1 MYVCIVYVCCL
12 QTTAR
17 ASIASGDGVRGR
29 AGSRFGLGSWDW
41 DRGIGLCW
49 IGIVGLGCVG
59 LGSWDWAVCGICFFD
74 DGGVG
79 EMGAEW
85 VWCGYGLGCGCGG
98 VVLGRGWSGVE
109 GCVVAYVGSIV
120 HVDFWVGMGV
130 MGGVGRAGGR
140 VLVLLDVCFWSSMC
154 RFHRAVVFLQE
165 GYFGGMCVVWFGQRH
180 RSFGFCVWGLG
191 KEVVR
196 CVCSLPVGEGGSS
209 LVALDHGFEARLEF
223 CAIFL
228 SVSGY

>member
-1 MYVCIVYVCCL
+1 M
-12 QTTAR
+12 
-17 ASIASGDGVRGR
+17 
-29 AGSRFGLGSWDW
+29 
-41 DRGIGLCW
+41 
-49 IGIVGLGCVG
+49 
-59 LGSWDWAVCGICFFD
+59 
-74 DGGVG
+74 
-79 EMGAEW
+79 
-85 VWCGYGLGCGCGG
+85 
-98 VVLGRGWSGVE
+98 LGRGWSGVE

-140 VLVLLDVCFWSSMC
+140 VLVLLDVSISSCCGFFAGGLFWGDVC
-154 RFHRAVVFLQE
+154 
-165 GYFGGMCVVWFGQRH
+165 CVVWTETPV
-180 RSFGFCVWGLG
+180 FGFCVWGLG